1 MDDREFYYDE
11 TNRRLVVRNRSL
23 RLFDTDNKT
32 IEGGRTQKRSFFY
45 VKDGE
50 LKLFAPTWDNLKPCR
65 STQSDLCLSCKR
77 HHALPEKH
85 GGCKILTEG
94 QSLEYPFILRGAEQ
108 VRLGKTVRLYV
119 MSCNRYEKEEER
131 PDNPEERRNLF
142 LYEEDMEIFNNSSS
156 LFGTKHLL

>member
-50 LKLFAPTWDNLKPCR
+50 IKLFAPTWDNLKPCR
-65 STQSDLCLSCKR
+65 SPNDLCLSCKK
-77 HHALPEKH
+77 HHALPEEH

-108 VRLGKTVRLYV
+108 VRQGKTVRLYV
-119 MSCNRYEKEEER
+119 MSCNRYEKAEER
-131 PDNPEERRNLF
+131 PENIQKRRNLF

-156 LFGTKHLL
+156 LFGTKHLI